1 MADFVHVATSPLPA
15 RSPAPQRSVMGA
27 APWPLHLADSRGRVG
42 LAAALGPEGGRLAL
56 LPARRGGGRL
66 R

>member
-1 MADFVHVATSPLPA
+1 MADFVRVATSPLPA
-15 RSPAPQRSVMGA
+15 RFLAPQRPLMAA

-42 LAAALGPEGGRLAL
+42 QAAALGPEGGRRAP
-56 LPARRGGGRL
+56 LPARRGGSQL